1 MDHLLK
7 TKKIYKKL
15 KKQEI
20 HDIFIKINQIMFFFN
35 MTWLMETKKKGLAE
49 ELHKTVI
56 TKFEKRKVHVSFI
69 DNIWVMCS

>member
-1 MDHLLK
+1 
-7 TKKIYKKL
+7 
-15 KKQEI
+15 
-20 HDIFIKINQIMFFFN
+20 MFFFN
-35 MTWLMETKKKGLAE
+35 LTWLMETKKKGLAE

>member
-1 MDHLLK
+1 
-7 TKKIYKKL
+7 
-15 KKQEI
+15 
-20 HDIFIKINQIMFFFN
+20 

-56 TKFEKRKVHVSFI
+56 TKFENRKVHVSFI